1 MTHTREIGSTMNDP
15 QLTATADSPLSAVAA
30 AFGSFSRGSLSDRA
44 YLAMR
49 HLILQGDLPPRT
61 KLAELELANVIP
73 VSRTPIRE
81 ALRRLRDEGLV
92 TMGSSRVLEV
102 KDADFEEALHTYQI
116 LEVLEPLA
124 AQLATT
130 HISDELIAELW
141 ESIELTEFFFEK
153 YRWDDVTRES
163 QRFHE
168 LLYDASGNERLA
180 QLIRRLR
187 EETHRF
193 RRFRTRDPE
202 LVRRSLQEDR
212 EIVEALAQRNPEA
225 VYQVMYAHIH
235 VSTQRL
241 QDLIANGRS
250 LDDDIVVQ

>member
-1 MTHTREIGSTMNDP
+1 MNDP
-15 QLTATADSPLSAVAA
+15 DALIVTADHPLSAVTV
-30 AFGSFSRGSLSDRA
+30 AFNSISGGSLSDRA

-49 HLILQGDLPPRT
+49 HLILQGDLPPKT
-61 KLAELELANVIP
+61 KLAEVELVNVIP

-81 ALRRLRDEGLV
+81 ALRRLRDEGLI

-141 ESIELTEFFFEK
+141 KSIELTEFFFEK

-168 LLYDASGNERLA
+168 MLYDASGNERLA
-180 QLIRRLR
+180 RLIRRLR

-235 VSTQRL
+235 VSTRRL
-241 QDLIANGRS
+241 QDLIAKGRS
-250 LDDDIVVQ
+250 LDDDIVVH